1 MNYIKRQGLGEMRG
15 QRDQRDQDLSSV
27 YRVLCMS
34 DSYRT

>member
-1 MNYIKRQGLGEMRG
+1 MRG
-15 QRDQRDQDLSSV
+15 QRDQRDQRDQDLSSV